1 MNIRT
6 VCVLG
11 GTGFVGRHLVKA
23 LSAAGLQ
30 VKVFTRRVQRARPLL
45 VLPGVVLVEA
55 DYSNVTDLQHAFEGS
70 DAVIHLVGIP
80 DGPAKLQRR
89 VHVDLARTVV
99 EAARLARVQRLL
111 HMSALHADAHGGAS
125 TFLRTKGAGEDLVHA
140 MAEEV
145 RVTSFRPAP
154 MFGCADALLTPLAER
169 IQQRRRLLLANAGV
183 RLAPVYVMDVVE
195 RLVQALFSPHSGG
208 DRHDLCGP
216 QSYTLAELAAYVA
229 HTLNRPCHILPLPDA
244 LATPRAWL
252 AGHLPGGHPGLDQYH
267 TLRVGAQCP
276 AGDPCPTP
284 LEAVAADVL
293 LPENRQ
299 GHLQQWRSRPH

>member
-45 VLPGVVLVEA
+45 VLPGVVLVET
-55 DYSNVTDLQHAFEGS
+55 DYGNVTDLQHAFEGS
-70 DAVIHLVGIP
+70 DAIIHLVGIP
-80 DGPAKLQRR
+80 DGHAKLQRR
-89 VHVDLARTVV
+89 VHVDLPRTVV
-99 EAARLARVQRLL
+99 EAARLARVQRLVY
-111 HMSALHADAHGGAS
+111 MSALHADAHGGAS

-154 MFGCADALLTPLAER
+154 IFGRGDALLTPLAAR
-169 IQQRRRLLLANAGV
+169 IQERRRLLLANAGA

-195 RLVQALFSPHSGG
+195 RLVQALFSPHRGG

-216 QSYTLAELAAYVA
+216 RTYTLGELAAYMA
-229 HTLNRPCHILPLPDA
+229 HTLNRPCRILPLPDA
-244 LATPRAWL
+244 LAAPRAWL
-252 AGHLPGGHPGLDQYH
+252 AGRLPGGHTGLDRH
-267 TLRVGAQCP
+267 RTLQVGAQCP

-284 LEAVAADVL
+284 LEAVVADVL
-293 LPENRQ
+293 VPSDLQ
-299 GHLQQWRSRPH
+299 GRLQQLRSRPH

>member
-30 VKVFTRRVQRARPLL
+30 VKVFTRRAHRARPLL
-45 VLPGVVLVEA
+45 VLPGVVLVET
-55 DYSNVTDLQHAFEGS
+55 DYGNVTDLQHAFEGS

-80 DGPAKLQRR
+80 DGGAKLQRR
-89 VHVDLARTVV
+89 VHVDLPRTVV

-145 RVTSFRPAP
+145 HVTSFRPAP
-154 MFGCADALLTPLAER
+154 IIGRGDALLTPLAAR
-169 IQQRRRLLLANAGV
+169 IRERRRLVLANAGA

-195 RLVQALFSPHSGG
+195 RLVQALFSPHRGG
-208 DRHDLCGP
+208 ERHDLCGP
-216 QSYTLAELAAYVA
+216 QSYTLAELATYVA
-229 HTLNRPCHILPLPDA
+229 HTLNHPCRILPLPDA
-244 LATPRAWL
+244 LAGPRAWL
-252 AGHLPGGHPGLDQYH
+252 TGHLPGNHAGLDRH
-267 TLRVGAQCP
+267 RTLRVGAQCP

-284 LEAVAADVL
+284 LETVAADVL
-293 LPENRQ
+293 VPDDRQ